1 MADKQRDAWDK
12 AAIILQSLGGFV
24 TAAVVA
30 MLGIV
35 GSGYLNENRR
45 SIPTCGSTPS

>member
-1 MADKQRDAWDK
+1 MADRQRDGWDK

-35 GSGYLNENRR
+35 GKSKR
-45 SIPTCGSTPS
+45 STPTSGCTRS